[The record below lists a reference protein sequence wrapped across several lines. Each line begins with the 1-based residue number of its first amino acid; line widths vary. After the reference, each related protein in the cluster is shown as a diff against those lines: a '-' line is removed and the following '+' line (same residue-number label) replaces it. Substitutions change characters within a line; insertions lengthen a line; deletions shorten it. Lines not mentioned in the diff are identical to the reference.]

1 MADVKPDVKPS
12 EGSKLFHQ
20 DHHKEV
26 FYLLFGLILIS
37 ILINRLL
44 FLISTASASEGLVG
58 FWYTLVTFSSHF
70 WNIWKTIATIL
81 TGAGIVWGAFSFF
94 KLEKV
99 RSEEEKVY
107 GHIPD
112 DTFTE
117 ALEEDKKEKVNERWK
132 RIQDHANSNNS
143 SDWRL
148 AIIEADIM
156 LEETLRTLGYTG
168 DGLGEMLKGID
179 PTDLLTLNNAWDAH
193 KVRNRIAHSGGDFD
207 LTERETR
214 RVIGHFEAVFRELR
228 AI

>member
-1 MADVKPDVKPS
+1 MAEPKPS
-12 EGSKLFHQ
+12 EGSKIFHD
-20 DHHKEV
+20 DHYKEV
-26 FYLLFGLILIS
+26 PYLLAGLILLG

-44 FLISTASASEGLVG
+44 FLIDTASTSEGLVG
-58 FWYTLVTFSSHF
+58 FWYSLVSFSSHF

-81 TGAGIVWGAFSFF
+81 TGGGIVWGVYSFF

-99 RSEEEKVY
+99 RSEEEKIY
-107 GHIPD
+107 GHTPD
-112 DTFTE
+112 NTFTE
-117 ALEEDKKEKVNERWK
+117 GLEEEKKEKVNERWK

-193 KVRNRIAHSGGDFD
+193 KVRNRIAHSGGDFE
-207 LTERETR
+207 LTERETK
-214 RVIGHFEAVFRELR
+214 RVITLFEAVFREFR